1 MRGPLFLTIAV
12 ALAIPATGAA
22 QIALPGGLPGGVG
35 DILPDLRQTLPIDRL
50 EDLRPARAARELVRQ
65 RVERLRAVVAA
76 NPRRLE
82 LDRDGAPAV
91 RGELLV
97 LGADRAVLAAAN
109 AAGFATIGE
118 ERIEGLGLGYARLRV
133 PAGMSLSRAI
143 GRLERIAPGAEISAN
158 HLHFPS
164 GGAIMAA
171 GSAALAQSGAG
182 GRPIGLIDGGV
193 ARHAALGG
201 AIEQRGFVDGAPR
214 ASGHGTAVASLLVG
228 SGSVRGPAA
237 GAPLRVADVY
247 GDDPTGGN
255 AVAIAR
261 ALGWMA
267 AEGVPVVTISLVGP
281 RNALLAGAVDAVQ
294 KRGVTVVAAAGNDG
308 PAAPPAYPAS
318 YPGVIAVTG
327 VDSRNRA
334 LIEAGRGDHLDFAAP
349 GADMLAADADGGTTE
364 VRGTSYAAP
373 LVAARLFALG
383 SRAALDEEARDLGQR
398 GTDPVFGRGLVCGG
412 CRTEPK

>member
-1 MRGPLFLTIAV
+1 MRGPLLITIAL
-12 ALAIPATGAA
+12 ALAIPAAGAA

-35 DILPDLRQTLPIDRL
+35 DILPDIRETLPVDRL
-50 EDLRPARAARELVRQ
+50 DSLRPARAARQLVRE

-76 NPRRLE
+76 NPRLLE
-82 LDRDGAPAV
+82 LDREGAPAV

-97 LGADRAVLAAAN
+97 LGADPAALTAAN
-109 AAGFATIGE
+109 AAGFATLGQETIA
-118 ERIEGLGLGYARLRV
+118 GLGLSYTRLRV
-133 PAGMSLSRAI
+133 PGGMSLPRAI
-143 GRLERIAPGAEISAN
+143 RRLERIAPNAEISAN

-164 GGAIMAA
+164 GATMAA
-171 GSAALAQSGAG
+171 GSMALAQGEGG
-182 GRPIGLIDGGV
+182 GRPIGLIDGGA
-193 ARHAALGG
+193 ARHAALAG

-214 ASGHGTAVASLLVG
+214 ASAHGTAVASLLVG

-267 AEGVPVVTISLVGP
+267 AEGAPVVTISLVGP
-281 RNALLAGAVDAVQ
+281 RNALLAGAVEAVQ
-294 KRGVTVVAAAGNDG
+294 KRGVTVVAAVGNDG

-327 VDSRNRA
+327 VDARNRA
-334 LIEAGRGDHLDFAAP
+334 LVEAGRGEHLDFAAP
-349 GADMLAADADGGTTE
+349 GSDMLAADAAGGTAE

-383 SRAALDEEARDLGQR
+383 SRAALDGEARDLGRR
-398 GTDPVFGRGLVCGG
+398 GADPVFGRGLVCGD